1 MLSQK
6 AKYAMRALIYLAQAR
21 AELSDSHPVGIAEIA
36 SKQAVPRKFLEL
48 ILLELKRH
56 GFVQSFRG
64 KHGGY
69 ALALAPE
76 KILFGDVIR
85 LIDGPLAQLPC
96 ASLTAYRRC
105 SDCEDEA
112 TCAIRHV
119 LKQVRDASA
128 GILDRTSL
136 SDVML
141 GRSAGM
147 SMGEGI

>member
-6 AKYAMRALIYLAQAR
+6 AKYAMRALLYLAR
-21 AELSDSHPVGIAEIA
+21 SNPEDPVGIAEIA
-36 SKQAVPRKFLEL
+36 ARQAVPRKFLEL
-48 ILLELKRH
+48 ILLELKRN

-69 ALALAPE
+69 ALARTPE
-76 KILFGDVIR
+76 EIRFGDVIR
-85 LIDGPLAQLPC
+85 VIDGPLAALPC

-112 TCAIRHV
+112 TCVIRLI

-128 GILDRTSL
+128 MILDSTSL
-136 SDVML
+136 SDALDGCAAELVM
-141 GRSAGM
+141 GD
-147 SMGEGI
+147 GI

>member
-6 AKYAMRALIYLAQAR
+6 AKYAMRALIYLAKAR
-21 AELSDSHPVGIAEIA
+21 DQKAGTEPVGIAEIA
-36 SKQAVPRKFLEL
+36 AKQAVPRKFLEL

-56 GFVQSFRG
+56 GLVQSYRG

-69 ALALAPE
+69 ALATAPE
-76 KILFGDVIR
+76 GIYFGDVIR

-136 SDVML
+136 SDVL
-141 GRSAGM
+141 DGRTAGM
-147 SMGEGI
+147 LMGDGI

>member
-6 AKYAMRALIYLAQAR
+6 AKYAMRALIYLAKAKDTENGSQ
-21 AELSDSHPVGIAEIA
+21 PVGIAEIA
-36 SKQAVPRKFLEL
+36 AKQAVPRKFLEL

-56 GFVQSFRG
+56 GLVQSYRG

-69 ALALAPE
+69 ALAKKPDG
-76 KILFGDVIR
+76 IFFGDVIR

-105 SDCEDEA
+105 SDCEDET

-136 SDVML
+136 SDVL
-141 GRSAGM
+141 DGRSAGM
-147 SMGEGI
+147 LMGDGI